1 MFCNLDSGAAPPTKR
16 VKKRVRGKQ
25 GALKVVMTMPVDII
39 WEVRSP
45 FTACFNLKNRLG
57 ELPSHSRFNLVD
69 RTHLSDT
76 VPNAN

>member
-1 MFCNLDSGAAPPTKR
+1 MFCNLDSGAAPQAKR

-45 FTACFNLKNRLG
+45 FTACFNLEKRLG
-57 ELPSHSRFNLVD
+57 ELPRHSCFDPID
-69 RTHLSDT
+69 RSYLSDT